1 MHVQRLEAYMGTSED
16 YERRHHRKQ
25 STAVTSHDV
34 ALAAGVSQ
42 ATVARTFSSPDLVAS
57 ETKARVLEAAERLAY
72 IPNAMARTLKSQRS
86 RIVGVVVPSEG
97 EYYQHVLTELTAQLS
112 AAGEQLLL
120 FTFSGTDDIDDV
132 IASVLSYQ
140 VDGVMV
146 ASSAINVQQI
156 QRIVSS
162 GVPVVSFNQPA
173 ATGLSP
179 SVVAD
184 NAAGME
190 KLAEYLVDTGH
201 RSVIFI
207 GGVAAAPTDQ
217 ERYQSAVRTLSDHD
231 VLCRYFE
238 AGAYTYRAGLNAAA
252 HLIEEPRL
260 PDAVMVAADEI
271 ALGVIDGLRAKGI
284 SVPGDLSVTGF
295 DGLPQ
300 AEWLAYDLTTVSLPI
315 TEMVK
320 HTVDLLG
327 PDTPESDEIVVP
339 GTLRKGTTVKTRND
353 ERV

>member
-1 MHVQRLEAYMGTSED
+1 
-16 YERRHHRKQ
+16 
-25 STAVTSHDV
+25 
-34 ALAAGVSQ
+34 
-42 ATVARTFSSPDLVAS
+42 
-57 ETKARVLEAAERLAY
+57 
-72 IPNAMARTLKSQRS
+72 
-86 RIVGVVVPSEG
+86 
-97 EYYQHVLTELTAQLS
+97 
-112 AAGEQLLL
+112 
-120 FTFSGTDDIDDV
+120 
-132 IASVLSYQ
+132 
-140 VDGVMV
+140 
-146 ASSAINVQQI
+146 
-156 QRIVSS
+156 
-162 GVPVVSFNQPA
+162 
-173 ATGLSP
+173 
-179 SVVAD
+179 VVAD